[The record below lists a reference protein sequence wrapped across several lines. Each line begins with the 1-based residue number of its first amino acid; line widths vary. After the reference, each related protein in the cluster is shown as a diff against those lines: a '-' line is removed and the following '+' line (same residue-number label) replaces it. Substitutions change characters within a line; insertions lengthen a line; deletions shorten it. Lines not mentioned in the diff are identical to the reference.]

1 MLNFV
6 MGFFREY
13 WLVLLMC
20 TIAHFSIPRLSDWMD
35 RRYTTPIQRDGG
47 ER

>member
-6 MGFFREY
+6 MGYFRDY

-20 TIAHFSIPRLSDWMD
+20 TIGHFAIPRLSDWMD
-35 RRYTTPIQRDGG
+35 RRYAAQARSDGA
-47 ER
+47 EQ